1 MDGLEGTKN
10 KQQNDPSVVLFVGLY
25 LLLLAFFVLLN
36 VISTLDEQRVK
47 QVLDS
52 VTATFR
58 SDFGPLTSRPVYS
71 SDSDAPLVSNRFLSD
86 VEQLFENAMPVDQ
99 VDILI
104 HGSLLEVVLKADTLF
119 VPGEADILPEY
130 APLFEKLQKVTELG
144 PSDDRYSIGIVMGS
158 PPITQERLAKGE
170 TLEMARA
177 GSIARRMRNQGTPA
191 SSIYT
196 GIAHD
201 DPKLL
206 RLLFRVI
213 SGNAEGEVL
222 FRDAG
227 GR

>member
-1 MDGLEGTKN
+1 MDAFEEIEK
-10 KQQNDPSVVLFVGLY
+10 KEQNDPSVVLFVGLY

-58 SDFGPLTSRPVYS
+58 SDFGPLTARPVYS

-86 VEQLFENAMPVDQ
+86 VEQLFENAMPVAQ

-104 HGSLLEVVLKADTLF
+104 RGNLLEVIVKADEVF
-119 VPGEADILPEY
+119 VPSEADIRPEH
-130 APLFEKLQKVTELG
+130 AELFEKIQKITEYG
-144 PSDDRYSIGIVMGS
+144 PSGERYSIGIVMGS
-158 PPITQERLAKGE
+158 PPISQKRLADGE

-177 GSIARRMRNQGTPA
+177 GSIARRMRGHGTPA
-191 SSIYT
+191 ANIYT

-201 DPKLL
+201 KPELL
-206 RLLFRVI
+206 RLLFRV
-213 SGNAEGEVL
+213 SGESNDEVL
-222 FRDAG
+222 FG
-227 GR
+227 ETEGP